1 MLASDPGCE
10 NHRGSLTDIVVGE
23 DILVEEVVR
32 NFAVV
37 VDSRRDPH
45 TVAQGR
51 KT

>member
-1 MLASDPGCE
+1 MLASDPRYE

-32 NFAVV
+32 SFAVV
-37 VDSRRDPH
+37 VNKRRGPR